1 MSTTNE
7 EKIYKV
13 KNRST
18 SISVYNI
25 PELGIR
31 REFAPGEIK
40 KITESELTKLTYQP
54 GGDYLL
60 SNFLQIFANDE
71 EREDLGVKAEIEY
84 NMSEQDV
91 INLIKEGSLDSF
103 LDCLDFAPVGVID
116 LIKKYS
122 IMIPLTDYDKR
133 KALLQKTGYDVDKI
147 LANLEAEKAEDQK
160 PTVSQPTR
168 RVQQKVESETPV
180 RRNTSTK
187 YNIID

>member
-40 KITESELTKLTYQP
+40 KIAESELTKLTYQP

-168 RVQQKVESETPV
+168 RVQQKVEPETPV